1 MRSVHFILKN
11 KKFLLFGLLLTLFS
25 TFGQTSFL
33 SIFTVDLQKKFQ
45 LTPGEMGLIYSV
57 ATLLSAIAISY
68 TGRWIDRIELKKF
81 TLFVT
86 LLFACACLSM
96 ATTSSLLF
104 LFMSYFLLR
113 YTCQGLMCHTSMVSM
128 ARYFHQE
135 RGKALSIAALGYPLG
150 DACLPIGIAVIL
162 QSYGIGVTWWIL
174 FGFAAMIIIPLLSY
188 LLGDHDVR
196 HQNYLAHLEKQKEE
210 SSGFTLKEVLQ
221 DWKFYFVT
229 LGILA
234 PGFVNTGIF
243 FQNAELMQT
252 KGWPEYVYA
261 ASLVNYALGNVLGS
275 FISGG
280 LIDKFK
286 STRIITFYLFPM
298 LIGLIILLQM
308 APIWAIYI
316 FMLGI
321 GLSQGASSVI
331 VGAVWAELYGSKY
344 LGTIRS
350 WVSALKVLF
359 TAVSPVLF
367 GFLIDRN
374 ISFSVILLFCV
385 IYTLL
390 SIGSLMTVTLKLKNT
405 APREV

>member
-1 MRSVHFILKN
+1 MRSLNFILKN
-11 KKFLLFGLLLTLFS
+11 KKFLLFGLLLTFFS

-33 SIFTVDLQKKFQ
+33 SIFTTHLRQKFQ
-45 LTPGEMGLIYSV
+45 LTSGEMGLIYSA

-68 TGRWIDRIELKKF
+68 TGRWIDRMELKKF

-96 ATTSSLLF
+96 ATSSSLLV
-104 LFMSYFLLR
+104 LFISYFLLR

-128 ARYFHQE
+128 ARYFHKE

-150 DACLPIGIAVIL
+150 DACLPIGIAVIF

-174 FGFAAMIIIPLLSY
+174 FGFAAIIIIPLLSY
-188 LLGDHDVR
+188 LLGDHNAR
-196 HQNYLAHLEKQKEE
+196 HQNYLEHFEKQKETA
-210 SSGFTLKEVLQ
+210 SGFTPREVLQ

-243 FQNAELMQT
+243 FQNAELIQT

-261 ASLVNYALGNVLGS
+261 ASLVNYALGNILGS
-275 FISGG
+275 FISGV

-286 STRIITFYLFPM
+286 SMRIITFYLFPM
-298 LIGLIILLQM
+298 LIGLIVLLQM
-308 APIWAIYI
+308 TPVWAISV

-331 VGAVWAELYGSKY
+331 VGVVWAELYGSKY

-350 WVSALKVLF
+350 WVYALKVLF
-359 TAVSPVLF
+359 TAISPVLF
-367 GFLIDRN
+367 GFLIDRH
-374 ISFSVILLFCV
+374 ISFSAILFSCA
-385 IYTLL
+385 IYTLF
-390 SIGSLMTVTLKLKNT
+390 SIGSLMTVILKLKDT
-405 APREV
+405 APKEA